1 MMGRDDCRWN
11 VSVSTDDGGNW
22 LGASPSRVLGSEPRW
37 SALLPIGPFVE
48 PEVTSADTERDG
60 RLREV
65 AVTGALQVTFP
76 PVGRAVRYASVG
88 GGYVQVSG
96 ELREQRAS
104 LARTGSG
111 FAASTCSSRSMPSP
125 SGTCE
130 RRRDTGS
137 DRRRRCRY
145 RDGRRLRG
153 LADLSRSV
161 RMRPKGGKGDWRC
174 RSDRCAGRSPSPTA
188 TMTCGMVRSD
198 GLAAGPGRVRPA
210 SGGAVAAGT
219 A

>member
-96 ELREQRAS
+96 ELPSSGVVGTYRFRICGEHLFEQVDAVT
-104 LARTGSG
+104 L
-111 FAASTCSSRSMPSP
+111 RS
-125 SGTCE
+125 
-130 RRRDTGS
+130 
-137 DRRRRCRY
+137 
-145 RDGRRLRG
+145 
-153 LADLSRSV
+153 A
-161 RMRPKGGKGDWRC
+161 
-174 RSDRCAGRSPSPTA
+174 
-188 TMTCGMVRSD
+188 SD
-198 GLAAGPGRVRPA
+198 GGTLGPPGADDAVSGMAVDSGAWPTGHGR
-210 SGGAVAAGT
+210 
-219 A
+219 

>member
-96 ELREQRAS
+96 ELPSSGVVGTYRFRICGEHLFEQVDAVTPGLRAT
-104 LARTGSG
+104 AGHWVRPAPTMPFPGWP
-111 FAASTCSSRSMPSP
+111 STP
-125 SGTCE
+125 
-130 RRRDTGS
+130 
-137 DRRRRCRY
+137 
-145 RDGRRLRG
+145 
-153 LADLSRSV
+153 
-161 RMRPKGGKGDWRC
+161 
-174 RSDRCAGRSPSPTA
+174 
-188 TMTCGMVRSD
+188 
-198 GLAAGPGRVRPA
+198 GPGRPVTVGEDEAER
-210 SGGAVAAGT
+210 G
-219 A
+219 